1 MQNNEEHI
9 DKLFRDKL
17 DKHEVAPPAEVWNLI
32 ESSLN
37 GKQKK
42 RRLVW
47 FYRVA
52 GAAVIVMAFLSGWH
66 FSQKS
71 NQLET
76 FVQSEINK
84 GEAVQPNKDEPETAV
99 QPTNASTEL
108 AQQTES
114 KLATA
119 STSNVEKQLAKTGTN
134 LKLAATQL
142 ALNTKV
148 EANEASTLSSS
159 FLKEETNSS
168 LKEKTLS
175 TLKEENSANSGS
187 RWERLAAWVQNELH
201 QAQPQNT
208 ELLALANRREAS
220 SDLTDADR
228 AIIAANLAAMKQ
240 PEPREKIRISSVGA
254 NVSPSYSLDASEL
267 GGQNKDMQTES
278 FYASNQVSNASG
290 YRPTVGAGIQVELK
304 QGKRLS
310 LQTGLNYSTLSADAG
325 AIGVSFVNH
334 NWLPNRSSDMVYAAA
349 VSDSKSSIE
358 VAPTNMSLSTS
369 NGIVNIDL
377 PAGTQALGTS
387 QSMNSVGYYSSST
400 SYDLDQRAAYLEL
413 PLLLKYRLW
422 GERLGL
428 DVLGG
433 VNTHFLVANQVKLM
447 SQQSTLAQGETEGLA
462 PVTFSGNMGLGIGY
476 QIGSNFSISM
486 QPMMTLYLTSIN
498 TQVGYDVR
506 PLSLGVYSG
515 ISWVF

>member
-9 DKLFRDKL
+9 DKLFRNKL

-76 FVQSEINK
+76 FVQSELNEGK
-84 GEAVQPNKDEPETAV
+84 AVQPNKDEHETAV

-119 STSNVEKQLAKTGTN
+119 ATSNVEKQLAKTGTN

-142 ALNTKV
+142 AQNTNV
-148 EANEASTLSSS
+148 ETNEASTLSSS
-159 FLKEETNSS
+159 FLKEETNSTS
-168 LKEKTLS
+168 
-175 TLKEENSANSGS
+175 KEENHTTASS
-187 RWERLAAWVQNELH
+187 RWERLASWVQNELH

-208 ELLALANRREAS
+208 ELLALANRHESS

-254 NVSPSYSLDASEL
+254 NVSPSYSLDAKEL

-325 AIGVSFVNH
+325 AVGVSFVNH

-349 VSDSKSSIE
+349 VSDSKSSVE

-400 SYDLDQRAAYLEL
+400 SYDLDQRAAYLEV

-486 QPMMTLYLTSIN
+486 QPMMKLYLNSIN
-498 TQVGYDVR
+498 TQAGYDVR

>member
-9 DKLFRDKL
+9 DKLFRNKL
-17 DKHEVAPPAEVWNLI
+17 DKHEVSPPAEVWNLI

-52 GAAVIVMAFLSGWH
+52 GAAVLVMAFLSGWH

-76 FVQSEINK
+76 FVQSELNEGK
-84 GEAVQPNKDEPETAV
+84 AVQPNMDEHETAV

-114 KLATA
+114 KSATA
-119 STSNVEKQLAKTGTN
+119 PTSNVEKQLAKTGTN
-134 LKLAATQL
+134 LKPAATELTQ
-142 ALNTKV
+142 NTNV
-148 EANEASTLSSS
+148 ETNEASTLSSS
-159 FLKEETNSS
+159 FLKEETNSTS
-168 LKEKTLS
+168 
-175 TLKEENSANSGS
+175 KEENHTTASS
-187 RWERLAAWVQNELH
+187 RWERLASWVQNELH
-201 QAQPQNT
+201 QSQPRNA
-208 ELLALANRREAS
+208 EVLALANRNEATS
-220 SDLTDADR
+220 LLTDADR
-228 AIIAANLAAMKQ
+228 AIIAANLATMKQ
-240 PEPREKIRISSVGA
+240 PEAREKIRVSSVGA
-254 NVSPSYSLDASEL
+254 NVSPSYSFNSNEL
-267 GGQNKDMQTES
+267 SGNKQMDNES
-278 FYASNQVSNASG
+278 FFASNQVSNASG

-349 VSDSKSSIE
+349 VSDSKSTVS
-358 VAPTNMSLSTS
+358 VPSTNMSLSTS

-400 SYDLDQRAAYLEL
+400 SYDLDQRAAYLEV

-447 SQQSTLAQGETEGLA
+447 SQQSTLAKGQTEGLA

-476 QIGSNFSISM
+476 QIGSNFSINM
-486 QPMMTLYLTSIN
+486 QPMMKLYLNSIN
-498 TQVGYDVR
+498 TQAGYDVR

>member
-9 DKLFRDKL
+9 DKLFRNKL

-76 FVQSEINK
+76 YVQSEINK
-84 GEAVQPNKDEPETAV
+84 GEAVQPYKDEHEPAV

-134 LKLAATQL
+134 LKPAATEL
-142 ALNTKV
+142 AQNTNI
-148 EANEASTLSSS
+148 EASEASTLSSS
-159 FLKEETNSS
+159 F

-201 QAQPQNT
+201 QSQPQNT
-208 ELLALANRREAS
+208 ELLALANRSGDS

-400 SYDLDQRAAYLEL
+400 SYNLDQRAAYLEV

-462 PVTFSGNMGLGIGY
+462 PVTFSGNMGLGVGY
-476 QIGSNFSISM
+476 QIGSNFSINM
-486 QPMMTLYLTSIN
+486 QPMMKLYLNSIN
-498 TQVGYDVR
+498 TQAGYDVR